1 MFVGEQAERKVGQVS
16 LDGETLAGMGDVANG
31 SDIVQTRRSVNLLNF
46 HPKLIC
52 CI

>member
-31 SDIVQTRRSVNLLNF
+31 SDIM
-46 HPKLIC
+46 PKSYAVYNNEA
-52 CI
+52 